1 MFWKMSVTCVFNE
14 KLLLAWTCVFCVR
27 IFFPPLWVVWEL
39 FTAATAALLSCRLQC
54 LALSFFSAALTPPWK
69 ERGCVCVCEKHTW
82 QKRRPPTLHRPTSE
96 PSHPPASL
104 SPPFHPTFFPSLYPR
119 PRGKRCI
126 CVWTR
131 WCHSWQLE
139 VLKLRRMN
147 WKSCLTLFTTD
158 TGTCMWDLN
167 SFL

>member
-1 MFWKMSVTCVFNE
+1 MRNYSWLGLVFFVCVFSSHR
-14 KLLLAWTCVFCVR
+14 C
-27 IFFPPLWVVWEL
+27 EL
-39 FTAATAALLSCRLQC
+39 CGNSSLQPQQLSCHAGFSVWPC
-54 LALSFFSAALTPPWK
+54 HFSAQHWHR
-69 ERGCVCVCEKHTW
+69 RGRREVVCVCVCEKHTW
-82 QKRRPPTLHRPTSE
+82 QERRPPTLHRPTSE

-104 SPPFHPTFFPSLYPR
+104 SPPFHPSFFPSLYPR

-126 CVWTR
+126 CVWTQ

-158 TGTCMWDLN
+158 TGTCMWDLK